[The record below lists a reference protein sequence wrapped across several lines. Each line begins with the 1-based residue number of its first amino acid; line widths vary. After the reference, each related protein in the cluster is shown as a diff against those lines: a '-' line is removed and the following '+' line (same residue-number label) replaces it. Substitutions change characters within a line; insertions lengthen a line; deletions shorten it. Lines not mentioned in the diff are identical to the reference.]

1 MAPYAAEVNM
11 DELGNEANDVVLTN
25 VNSTTTAERCY
36 LKITSKVASE
46 GGMYKIGKIPVIL
59 EPEATEPAGDVYV
72 TNGELDND
80 GYVNLGRSDNQTVS
94 VDLSNETEWHEGE

>member
-1 MAPYAAEVNM
+1 MAPYGAEVNM
-11 DELGNEANDVVLTN
+11 DVLDNEANDVVLTN

-46 GGMYKIGKIPVIL
+46 SGMYRIGKIPVIL
-59 EPEATEPAGDVYV
+59 EPEATEPEGDVYV

>member
-1 MAPYAAEVNM
+1 MNIDVL
-11 DELGNEANDVVLTN
+11 DNEANDVVLTN
-25 VNSTTTAERCY
+25 LNSTTTTERCY
-36 LKITSKVASE
+36 LQITSKVASE
-46 GGMYKIGKIPVIL
+46 GEIGYLTGKIPVIL

-94 VDLSNETEWHEGE
+94 VDLSNETKWHEGE

>member
-11 DELGNEANDVVLTN
+11 DVLDNEANDVVLTN
-25 VNSTTTAERCY
+25 VNSQTTTERCY

-59 EPEATEPAGDVYV
+59 EPKITEPEGDVYV